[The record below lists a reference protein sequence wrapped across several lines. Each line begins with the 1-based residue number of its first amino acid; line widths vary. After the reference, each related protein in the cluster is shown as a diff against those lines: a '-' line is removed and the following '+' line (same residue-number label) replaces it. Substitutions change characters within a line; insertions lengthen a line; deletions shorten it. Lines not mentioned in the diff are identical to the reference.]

1 MLPWL
6 VVISDLRLDLN
17 PMFPL
22 NPQVIFRCLP
32 FVKTKVPSTARLP
45 VPLTQV
51 PSKAA
56 RNQFL
61 GNNRNVMKAKP
72 LAASGVTPAGV
83 SGWEPPA
90 HSGETSGP
98 LETTKPQDTATIGNV
113 EPAGKLAVPRCHP
126 PTTRVAGGANEDTIA
141 KTPGRM
147 ATTRGPQGRRIG
159 NDSRKDN
166 AMEAMMSGAIGEVI
180 LNTKDPATE
189 GRDSWGLWHDQPEV
203 RNVPEADGRDG
214 RSRWNDSPQD
224 RGGSYGA
231 SLSHHRGKWEPRV
244 DDLRGSKF
252 DDEIN
257 QGWGGNGK
265 EFFVDHGF
273 GKSNNSGTGARAS
286 ERLQVPTF
294 SAEDSED
301 LGGSARSYLRQIE
314 AWKRMTM
321 LPANMPASPCTLS
334 EPHWQSLDCS

>member
-180 LNTKDPATE
+180 LNTKEPLQQKDETAGDYGTISRKFATFPRQMDE
-189 GRDSWGLWHDQPEV
+189 MVGPVGTILHKTEVGPTAHRSATIVENGNRESMIYEAQSSMTKSAKVGVAMAKSSSLTTALAKATTVGQELAHLNDFRCRRSAPRTARTSVDQRDL
-203 RNVPEADGRDG
+203 
-214 RSRWNDSPQD
+214 
-224 RGGSYGA
+224 
-231 SLSHHRGKWEPRV
+231 
-244 DDLRGSKF
+244 
-252 DDEIN
+252 I
-257 QGWGGNGK
+257 
-265 EFFVDHGF
+265 
-273 GKSNNSGTGARAS
+273 
-286 ERLQVPTF
+286 
-294 SAEDSED
+294 
-301 LGGSARSYLRQIE
+301 
-314 AWKRMTM
+314 
-321 LPANMPASPCTLS
+321 
-334 EPHWQSLDCS
+334 